1 MVMNN
6 MTGTEDNNHSRGFQ
20 GKHIAWI
27 ILGTILLTAAVT
39 YWVVRTY
46 VYARDFE
53 PVVLSQTEQQ
63 QLDRKLVAL
72 GYQPV
77 SASNQN
83 KNSNVNDFDASGR
96 LIPKK
101 YSEEGGERDLSFS
114 EKELNSLLASN
125 TDMAKKVAIDLS
137 QDLVSARILLPVDK
151 DFPVLGGKTLRV
163 STGVEMSYKNDRPR
177 IVLKGVTVMG
187 VPIPNAWLGGLKN
200 IDLISEFGDEQG
212 FWKGFSDG
220 VDDIHV
226 EHGELKIKLKE

>member
-1 MVMNN
+1 MNN
-6 MTGTEDNNHSRGFQ
+6 ITNTEDNSLSRGFQ

-27 ILGTILLTAAVT
+27 VLATILLTAAVT
-39 YWVVRTY
+39 YWVVRTTI
-46 VYARDFE
+46 YARDFE

-63 QLDRKLVAL
+63 QLDRKLRAL
-72 GYQPV
+72 GYQPE
-77 SASNQN
+77 STQSDTQN
-83 KNSNVNDFDASGR
+83 KNSKQNDFDADGR

-125 TDMAKKVAIDLS
+125 TDMAKKIAIDLS
-137 QDLVSARILLPVDK
+137 QDLVSARILVPVDK

-163 STGVEMSYKNDRPR
+163 STGVEMAYKNGRPR
-177 IVLKGVTVMG
+177 VVLKGVTVMG

-212 FWKGFSDG
+212 FWKSFSEG

-226 EHGELKIKLKE
+226 EHGKLKVKLKE

>member
-1 MVMNN
+1 MND
-6 MTGTEDNNHSRGFQ
+6 TTSIEDNNNSRGFQ

-27 ILGTILLTAAVT
+27 VLGTILLTAAAT

-46 VYARDFE
+46 IYARDFE

-63 QLDRKLVAL
+63 QLNRKLVAL
-72 GYQPV
+72 GYQPEPMQI
-77 SASNQN
+77 NTQN
-83 KNSNVNDFDASGR
+83 ESSKENDFDASGR

-125 TDMAKKVAIDLS
+125 TDMAKKLAIDLS
-137 QDLVSARILLPVDK
+137 QDLVSARILVPVDK

-163 STGVEMSYKNDRPR
+163 STGVEMAYKNGRPR
-177 IVLKGVTVMG
+177 VVLKGVTVMG

-212 FWKGFSDG
+212 FWKGFSEG
-220 VDDIHV
+220 VENIHV
-226 EHGELKIKLKE
+226 EDGELKIKLKK

>member
-1 MVMNN
+1 MNN
-6 MTGTEDNNHSRGFQ
+6 ITSIEDNRQSRGFQ

-27 ILGTILLTAAVT
+27 VLGTILLTAAVT

-46 VYARDFE
+46 IYARDFE
-53 PVVLSQTEQQ
+53 PVVLSQAEQL
-63 QLDRKLVAL
+63 QLDRKLLAL
-72 GYQPV
+72 GYQPESMQS
-77 SASNQN
+77 SAQN
-83 KNSNVNDFDASGR
+83 KNSTQNDFDTDGR
-96 LIPKK
+96 LIPQK
-101 YSEEGGERDLSFS
+101 YSEQDGERNLSFS

-125 TDMAKKVAIDLS
+125 TDMAKKLAIDLS
-137 QDLVSARILLPVDK
+137 QDLVSARILVPVDK

-163 STGVEMSYKNDRPR
+163 STGVEMAYKNGRPR
-177 IVLKGVTVMG
+177 VVLKGVSVMG

-212 FWKGFSDG
+212 FWKDFSEG